1 MSYRPT
7 FRAVLTRFVPASAT
21 VFATVLGLIV
31 LAESRGLSLVS
42 LAVAGLELL
51 MLTAGYTVAQ
61 AMARPQGEG
70 TLGSLRSHAIAG
82 TLAPL
87 GLAALSPLA
96 QGTNLAGIAA
106 ISLGTGAVV
115 GLAHWAATF
124 RSPRPPAPTLE
135 EQEAA
140 ADAELARLESVPD
153 QNRHVFPI
161 ARPEK
166 APVKR
171 PEQVRAG

>member
-7 FRAVLTRFVPASAT
+7 FRAVLTRFLPASAT

-31 LAESRGLSLVS
+31 LAEPRGLSLVS

-61 AMARPQGEG
+61 AVARPQHGG
-70 TLGSLRSHAIAG
+70 ILGSSRSHAIAG
-82 TLAPL
+82 TLAPF

-96 QGTNLAGIAA
+96 QGTNVAGIIA
-106 ISLGTGAVV
+106 ISLGTGVVV
-115 GLAHWAATF
+115 GMAHLAATF
-124 RSPRPPAPTLE
+124 RGPRPPAPTLE

-140 ADAELARLESVPD
+140 ADAELARLESVLE
-153 QNRHVFPI
+153 QNRHVLPI
-161 ARPEK
+161 SRPEK
-166 APVKR
+166 APVKHS
-171 PEQVRAG
+171 EQVA